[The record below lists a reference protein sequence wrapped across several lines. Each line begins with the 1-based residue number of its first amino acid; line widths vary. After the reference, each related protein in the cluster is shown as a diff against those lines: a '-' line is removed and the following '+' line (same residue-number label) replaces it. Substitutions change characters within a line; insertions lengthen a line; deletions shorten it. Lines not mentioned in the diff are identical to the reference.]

1 MCSLIRTF
9 ALKINSII
17 EESMKKIAILGASLV
32 MGLSAAGQMTDP
44 VIMKINGKNITKSEF
59 EYSFNKNNSDGV
71 IDKKTVEEYVPL
83 YVDFKLK
90 VAEAESQRVDT
101 LSAIRREL
109 DSYKEQMVVPTIVD
123 NDYIERE
130 ARHTYE
136 QTAAR
141 FGGED
146 VLTASHILVLM
157 RQDATA
163 EQQAQAKVRIDS
175 IYDVL
180 KAVPKDQLAEK
191 FAELAK
197 EKSDDKGSAQRGGQL
212 GQFGKG
218 MMIPDFEKAA
228 FALKAGEMSQP
239 VKSTVGWHII
249 YMENRHPFE
258 PYEFH
263 HDNIIKFLE
272 QRGVKEASAHAY
284 LDSVSSER
292 HISRAELVDELHK
305 AMTEKDADLRNLSQ
319 EYYDGTLM
327 YEVTKKDVW
336 DKAQQD
342 AAGQEAYFKA
352 HKKQYAWDGP
362 RFVGIVIHTKD
373 AATMA
378 QVKKLLK
385 GVAEDDLAKTAV
397 SLNTDSVKVVR
408 VERGIFKQGD
418 NQNVDKLIFGQ
429 KVDLKPMTGYPETDV
444 WGTKVKAPRTAKD
457 VKGLLVSDYQSEQ
470 EKLWVEKLRKKFAV
484 EVYDDVV
491 KTVGK

>member
-1 MCSLIRTF
+1 M
-9 ALKINSII
+9 
-17 EESMKKIAILGASLV
+17 
-32 MGLSAAGQMTDP
+32 MGLTAVAQTTDP

-90 VAEAESQRVDT
+90 VAEAESQRLDT
-101 LSAIRREL
+101 LSAIRKEL
-109 DSYKEQMVVPTIVD
+109 DGYKEQMVVPTIVD
-123 NDYIERE
+123 SAYIERE
-130 ARHTYE
+130 ARATYE

-141 FGGED
+141 FEGQD
-146 VLTASHILVLM
+146 LLTASHILVLM

-163 EQQAQAKVRIDS
+163 EQQAAAKVRIDS
-175 IYDVL
+175 IYDAL
-180 KAVPKDQLAEK
+180 KAVPKDQLVEK
-191 FAELAK
+191 FAEMAK
-197 EKSDDKGSAQRGGQL
+197 EKSDDKGSAQRGGAL

-218 MMIPDFEKAA
+218 MMIPDFENAA
-228 FALKAGEMSQP
+228 YALKAGEMSAP

-249 YMENRHPFE
+249 YMTDRHPFE
-258 PYEFH
+258 SFEYH

-272 QRGVKEASAHAY
+272 QRGVKEASANAY
-284 LDSVSSER
+284 LDSVANER
-292 HISRAELVDELHK
+292 KITRVELVDELHK
-305 AMTEKDADLRNLSQ
+305 QMMEKDADVKNLSQ

-342 AAGQEAYFKA
+342 AQGQEAYFKA
-352 HKKQYAWDGP
+352 HKQDYAWDAP
-362 RFVGIVIHTKD
+362 RFIGIVIHTKD

-378 QVKKLLK
+378 KVKKLLK

-397 SLNTDSVKVVR
+397 SLNNDSVKVVR

-418 NQNVDKLIFGQ
+418 NANVDKLVFRQ
-429 KVDLKPMTGYPETDV
+429 KTELKPMSGYPETDV
-444 WGTKVKAPRTAKD
+444 WGTKVKAPRSAKD
-457 VKGLLVSDYQSEQ
+457 VKGHVVTDYQNEQ
-470 EKLWVEKLRKKFAV
+470 EKLWVEGLRKKFAV

-491 KTVGK
+491 KTVKKN

>member
-1 MCSLIRTF
+1 M
-9 ALKINSII
+9 
-17 EESMKKIAILGASLV
+17 
-32 MGLSAAGQMTDP
+32 MGLTAVAQTTDP

-90 VAEAESQRVDT
+90 VAEAESQRLDT
-101 LSAIRREL
+101 LSAIRKEL
-109 DSYKEQMVVPTIVD
+109 DGYKEQMVVPTIVD
-123 NDYIERE
+123 SAYIERE
-130 ARHTYE
+130 ARATYE

-141 FGGED
+141 FEGQD
-146 VLTASHILVLM
+146 LLTASHILVLM

-163 EQQAQAKVRIDS
+163 EQQAAAKVRIDS
-175 IYDVL
+175 IYDAL
-180 KAVPKDQLAEK
+180 KAVPKDQLVEK
-191 FAELAK
+191 FAEMAK
-197 EKSDDKGSAQRGGQL
+197 EKSDDKGSAQRGGAL

-218 MMIPDFEKAA
+218 MMIPDFENAA
-228 FALKAGEMSQP
+228 YALKAGEMSAP

-249 YMENRHPFE
+249 YMTDRHPFE
-258 PYEFH
+258 SFEYH

-272 QRGVKEASAHAY
+272 QRGVKEASANAY
-284 LDSVSSER
+284 LDSVANER
-292 HISRAELVDELHK
+292 KITRVELVDELHK
-305 AMTEKDADLRNLSQ
+305 QMMEKDADVKNLSQ

-342 AAGQEAYFKA
+342 AQGQEAYFKA
-352 HKKQYAWDGP
+352 HKQDYAWDAP
-362 RFVGIVIHTKD
+362 RFIGIVIHTKD

-378 QVKKLLK
+378 KVKKLLK

-397 SLNTDSVKVVR
+397 SLNNDSVKVVR

-418 NQNVDKLIFGQ
+418 NANVDKLVFGQ
-429 KVDLKPMTGYPETDV
+429 KTELKPMSGYPETDV
-444 WGTKVKAPRTAKD
+444 WGTKVKAPRSAKD
-457 VKGLLVSDYQSEQ
+457 VKGHVVTDYQNEQ
-470 EKLWVEKLRKKFAV
+470 EKLWVEGLRKKFAV

-491 KTVGK
+491 KTVKKN